1 MSAIAI
7 QTRTV
12 ALACTLFCLHAT
24 HAQQGTPAAPLSGTK
39 LVLLGTG
46 TPPADPDRSGPAT
59 RWLSTTLHTCRFW
72 RGRGTAS
79 KIRDG
84 RCGIDALDPVKLRV
98 VFLRT
103 CIPTTPWVI
112 RT

>member
-46 TPPADPDRSGPAT
+46 SPPADPDRSGPASAVVVNGTPYLVDFGAAWCGEQKRRWRSAAST
-59 RWLSTTLHTCRFW
+59 RW
-72 RGRGTAS
+72 
-79 KIRDG
+79 
-84 RCGIDALDPVKLRV
+84 
-98 VFLRT
+98 
-103 CIPTTPWVI
+103 IP
-112 RT
+112 